1 MTAPSLSSFAGKV
14 AGAGNFA
21 LTDLA
26 FLTYGGLAEQIME
39 MNLILRERYSTAN
52 ATRQIIW
59 FLIAAL
65 ACCLGTLPAIGQ
77 EKIKFPIGVGTKTV
91 GTHMFWL
98 GAKKGFFEEYGLDVQ
113 PVLLRGTSITIQ
125 ALMSESLYLALGSAD
140 ATIGNAASTDLVAVS
155 GVVGGLT
162 QAIVAAKRYKSIK
175 ELRGSTIGVQVLTS
189 GATNVLK
196 RILKQNGMEFSADYK
211 LLSVGGGNF
220 NLAALTSG
228 QIGATYLVVPL
239 DVIAEQQGFNVL
251 GYFKDTF
258 PNYQLSV
265 IAAKRAWAEKNRPL
279 LVRFLKGIVRSH
291 RWIYANKEAAIDFLA
306 KEMPLS
312 PELARR
318 GWEYYTGNRIWHPNA
333 EINLEGLKITMQVY
347 AEQAKGLPPDPL
359 RYIDQSYLR
368 QAIKELG

>member
-1 MTAPSLSSFAGKV
+1 MKPSEFSAPV
-14 AGAGNFA
+14 
-21 LTDLA
+21 
-26 FLTYGGLAEQIME
+26 FLGLC
-39 MNLILRERYSTAN
+39 L
-52 ATRQIIW
+52 
-59 FLIAAL
+59 AL
-65 ACCLGTLPAIGQ
+65 AASVSPIHGQ
-77 EKIKFPIGVGTKTV
+77 DKIKFPIGVGTKTV

-98 GAKKGFFEEYGLDVQ
+98 AAKKGFFDEFGLDVQ
-113 PVLLRGTSITIQ
+113 PVLLRGTSVTIQ
-125 ALMSESLYLALGSAD
+125 ALVGESLYLALGSTDSTLGMAP
-140 ATIGNAASTDLVAVS
+140 STDLVAVS

-175 ELRGSTIGVQVLTS
+175 ELRGVTIGVQVLTS
-189 GATNVLK
+189 GATSVLK
-196 RILKQNGMEFSADYK
+196 RVLRQHGLEFPADYK

-228 QIGATYLVVPL
+228 QIGATYLTAPL
-239 DVIAEQQGFNVL
+239 DLMAEQQGFNVL
-251 GYFKDTF
+251 GYLKDSF

-265 IAAKRAWAEKNRPL
+265 IAAKRGWAEKNRPL

-306 KEMPLS
+306 KEIPLS

-318 GWEYYTGNRIWHPNA
+318 GWDYYTANRIWHPSA
-333 EINLEGLKITMQVY
+333 EINLEGVKFTMQVY
-347 AEQAKGLPPDPL
+347 AEQTKELPADPL